1 MEAFISGTFQRTI
14 IAIPTQIAVAIAISI
29 SIQTV
34 TKKATMKTIK
44 QKQQQKQPDSTSC
57 HRLGTLQGHQ

>member
-14 IAIPTQIAVAIAISI
+14 IAIPTQIAVAIAI